1 MEGDPVSR
9 DGDGLAANEGDTRE
23 REGEEEGKGEIDID
37 SCLEARAVQYNLS
50 VQNVKSI
57 IRVSLSWLHY
67 CSYDNHTHTQHVL
80 KDERFIAIGQ
90 QIADGDRD
98 INIDIL
104 KPPARLTR
112 SKVRQAVASSYVG
125 STDAIEATG
134 TSCVSSSPAV
144 PHSTTAGGGT
154 DKDGTGGGPVLSCSS
169 DDEEYTPGNDSNYIE
184 TEDTMTETDVD
195 DDTIIEMDDG
205 GRGGDVSHETGDI
218 HTTPVPDTPAPLAS
232 DGNTLYIRIRIW

>member
-1 MEGDPVSR
+1 MQMEGDPVSR

-57 IRVSLSWLHY
+57 IR
-67 CSYDNHTHTQHVL
+67 HVL

-184 TEDTMTETDVD
+184 TE
-195 DDTIIEMDDG
+195 
-205 GRGGDVSHETGDI
+205 VSR
-218 HTTPVPDTPAPLAS
+218 
-232 DGNTLYIRIRIW
+232 YKQ